1 MITKYLKFDRG
12 RRCARHAGGDCG
24 ARRRA
29 GDIQRKGTLVV
40 GTKADYRPF
49 GFLDPSGKIVGFE
62 PDLAADVAKRLGVKL
77 ELVPVVASNRIQFLQ
92 QGKIDLMIATM
103 SDTPE
108 RRKIVDIVDPS
119 YYGSGTNVLAPKS
132 AKPQDLGRPRGKKV
146 CLIQGAFYNKEL
158 QEKYGVDGVAFPGTA
173 EAYAA
178 LKNGNCV
185 AFAYDDTA
193 IVGEMQKPEWSA
205 YEMPL
210 DSILF
215 QPWGIAVKQGEKDL
229 LEFMSKTTI
238 DWHKTGFIERAREEV
253 GHQAHQVRAGDAR
266 EVQVMTGTS
275 GDGPGAP
282 MRVPGCLGGCARRIE
297 GRPMECLLG
306 IGFAGCTTRPAST
319 CTIFYDAFDRRR
331 FASGFLMTV
340 KLSAIC
346 IVLSVLIG
354 IVGAWLQGS
363 RLRFTRHVVYW
374 YIQFFRNTP
383 PLVQLYFFYFGVG
396 SVPVDDRRA
405 RPSGAAWSAT

>member
-1 MITKYLKFDRG
+1 MLNKYFSI
-12 RRCARHAGGDCG
+12 AAAGVVLGMLSATVASAD
-24 ARRRA
+24 ALD
-29 GDIQRKGTLVV
+29 DIKKKGVLVV

-92 QGKIDLMIATM
+92 QGKIDMMIATM

-108 RRKIVDIVDPS
+108 RRKIVDIIEPN
-119 YYGSGTNVLAPKS
+119 YYGSGTNILALKTAGIKS
-132 AKPQDLGRPRGKKV
+132 WDGLRGKKV

-173 EAYAA
+173 EALAA

-215 QPWGIAVKQGEKDL
+215 VPWGLAVKQCEKGFADM
-229 LEFMSKTTI
+229 MSKTATE
-238 DWHKTGFIERAREEV
+238 WHKSGFIQDLEKKWGIKPTKFAQEAR
-253 GHQAHQVRAGDAR
+253 DK
-266 EVQVMTGTS
+266 
-275 GDGPGAP
+275 
-282 MRVPGCLGGCARRIE
+282 
-297 GRPMECLLG
+297 
-306 IGFAGCTTRPAST
+306 
-319 CTIFYDAFDRRR
+319 Y
-331 FASGFLMTV
+331 
-340 KLSAIC
+340 K
-346 IVLSVLIG
+346 
-354 IVGAWLQGS
+354 
-363 RLRFTRHVVYW
+363 
-374 YIQFFRNTP
+374 
-383 PLVQLYFFYFGVG
+383 
-396 SVPVDDRRA
+396 
-405 RPSGAAWSAT
+405 

>member
-1 MITKYLKFDRG
+1 MRNKYFSIAIASLVLG
-12 RRCARHAGGDCG
+12 ILGTTVARADVLD
-24 ARRRA
+24 
-29 GDIQRKGTLVV
+29 DIKKKGTLVV

-62 PDLAADVAKRLGVKL
+62 PDLAADAAKRLGVKL
-77 ELVPVVASNRIQFLQ
+77 ELLPVVASNRIQFLQ
-92 QGKIDLMIATM
+92 QGKIDIMIATM

-119 YYGSGTNVLAPKS
+119 YYGSGTNILSPKS
-132 AKPQDLGRPRGKKV
+132 AGLKTWEALRGKKV

-215 QPWGIAVKQGEKDL
+215 VPWGLAVKQGEKGLADML
-229 LEFMSKTTI
+229 SNTVTE
-238 DWHKTGFIERAREEV
+238 WHKTGFIQGLE
-253 GHQAHQVRAGDAR
+253 
-266 EVQVMTGTS
+266 TKW
-275 GDGPGAP
+275 
-282 MRVPGCLGGCARRIE
+282 
-297 GRPMECLLG
+297 G
-306 IGFAGCTTRPAST
+306 IKPTKFA
-319 CTIFYDAFDRRR
+319 
-331 FASGFLMTV
+331 
-340 KLSAIC
+340 
-346 IVLSVLIG
+346 
-354 IVGAWLQGS
+354 QES
-363 RLRFTRHVVYW
+363 RDKYK
-374 YIQFFRNTP
+374 
-383 PLVQLYFFYFGVG
+383 
-396 SVPVDDRRA
+396 
-405 RPSGAAWSAT
+405 